1 MAGGPGGGWWRGGE
15 LQAGEREGG
24 RDPGGNREMQASS
37 SLHGG
42 FNLHPLAKNAENSL
56 SKKLPRRL
64 RDGRERERGRDREN
78 EG

>member
-1 MAGGPGGGWWRGGE
+1 MVIYKWKE
-15 LQAGEREGG
+15 ERKEEGFKEW
-24 RDPGGNREMQASS
+24 NQCREKTEAVPVLMT
-37 SLHGG
+37 
-42 FNLHPLAKNAENSL
+42 PLAKNAENSL